1 MPEENL
7 RQPLLRLHRHLSL
20 LLSSCQR
27 QSLLTVEY
35 LQVWLFV
42 DQLLVPSA
50 YVKIQI
56 IKIIKTIH
64 ITNIILK
71 SVK

>member
-7 RQPLLRLHRHLSL
+7 RQQLLRLHRHLSL

-27 QSLLTVEY
+27 QSWLTVEY
-35 LQVWLFV
+35 LCLFV

-56 IKIIKTIH
+56 IKTIKTIH
-64 ITNIILK
+64 VTNIVLK
-71 SVK
+71 LVK